1 MAVPGAP
8 YVEAVPT
15 TYRLDLANRVVY
27 SRAWGVVWDGEFEAH
42 SRALKADARF
52 APDFRQL
59 QDLVDVT
66 EPRVTPAGLRRVA
79 GLNPFGQHARR
90 AVLVASD
97 IAFGFAR
104 MHEMLRVDAEDE
116 LQVFRDRAAALAW
129 LGLPAGWTPP
139 PVSPADRVF
148 EIAGASG
155 AD

>member
-1 MAVPGAP
+1 M
-8 YVEAVPT
+8 PT
-15 TYRLDLANRVVY
+15 TYRLDLVNRVVY
-27 SRAWGVVWDGEFEAH
+27 SRAWGVARDEEFEAH
-42 SRALKADARF
+42 SRSLGADRRF

-79 GLNPFGQHARR
+79 EANPFGKNARR

-104 MHEMLRVDAEDE
+104 MHEMMRGDAGDE

-139 PVSPADRVF
+139 AASSADPVF
-148 EIAGASG
+148 EGETTSSEGDPAT
-155 AD
+155 